1 MKKTSLIAALI
12 CSALVILSGC
22 KEAGDAFVGKW
33 DRVEKKIPDKE
44 DSIEITRE
52 DGVFHIN
59 RTRWSPFK
67 VTQGVSGSP
76 FNNRGGGYVTE
87 RSQARAESENVL
99 AVIGGGL
106 PNLNPT
112 YVIENGSLFTTQG
125 DEYRRLQ

>member
-52 DGVFHIN
+52 EGVFHI
-59 RTRWSPFK
+59 TLKHWSPFRGMRGDYVIDK
-67 VTQGVSGSP
+67 V
-76 FNNRGGGYVTE
+76 
-87 RSQARAESENVL
+87 QAKAESSNVL

-106 PNLNPT
+106 TIGSPT
-112 YVIENGSLFTTQG
+112 FSIENDSLHTAQG
-125 DEYRRLQ
+125 AEYTRIK